1 MANLGP
7 ILVSENPLPSTP
19 SRMESIFYAVRCP
32 PHGQVGRLSTLF
44 VVVLAFWA
52 TCMGMFGDV
61 AKPPSGTIFVLI
73 ILVVLALIFGWLFS
87 LIRLPPLLGML
98 LTGIVIKNIPG
109 MAFDQY
115 WTPASSI
122 LRGIALVV
130 ILMRAGLGLDPQAL
144 KRLSGNYYLKTTFF
158 KML

>member
-1 MANLGP
+1 
-7 ILVSENPLPSTP
+7 
-19 SRMESIFYAVRCP
+19 
-32 PHGQVGRLSTLF
+32 
-44 VVVLAFWA
+44 
-52 TCMGMFGDV
+52 MGMFGDV